1 MPSAVAHRQGI
12 LFGIGAYSLWGLFPL
27 YFRAIDAASPV
38 EILAHRVVWSL
49 VFVALLLLIMRRWA
63 WIGRLRQAPSKVA
76 LLGLAAGVI
85 AVNWGVYIWAVNSGN
100 VVEAS
105 LGYFINPIVTVLLG
119 VVLLRE
125 RLRPGQWAAVGLGF
139 VAVVVLTFDYGRLP
153 WIALVL
159 ACSFG
164 TYGLI
169 KKTVGLPGVE
179 SLAVETAVLF
189 IPFLIY
195 LFVLGGRGDLALT
208 SGDTGLTL
216 GLIAA
221 GPITAI
227 PLILFGAGAIRVP
240 LSTMG
245 LLQYITPVIQFLL
258 GITVFGEAMPASRW
272 IGFGLVWLALVVL
285 TVEGYQSRRR
295 RIRGEAVPTAE
306 PI

>member
-1 MPSAVAHRQGI
+1 MPPASVQSRGI
-12 LFGIGAYSLWGLFPL
+12 LFGIGCYSLWGLFPL
-27 YFRAIDAASPV
+27 YFRAIDDASAI

-49 VFVALLLLIMRRWA
+49 AFVALVLLILRRWS
-63 WIGRLRQAPSKVA
+63 WIGRLRQAPGKVA
-76 LLGLAAGVI
+76 LLSLAAGVI
-85 AVNWGVYIWAVNSGN
+85 AINWGVYIWAVNSGN

-105 LGYFINPIVTVLLG
+105 LGYFINPLVTVMLG

-125 RLRPGQWAAVGLGF
+125 RLRPGQWAAVGLGL

-159 ACSFG
+159 AGSFG

-189 IPFLIY
+189 VPFLVY
-195 LFVLGGRGDLALT
+195 LFVLGGSGELAFASGDAALT
-208 SGDTGLTL
+208 V

-227 PLILFGAGAIRVP
+227 PLILFGAAAIRVP

-258 GITVFGEAMPASRW
+258 GITVFGEEMPPSRW
-272 IGFGLVWLALVVL
+272 IGFGLVWLALAVL
-285 TVEGYQSRRR
+285 TVEGYRSRRR
-295 RIRGEAVPTAE
+295 RIRGTAVPTAE

>member
-1 MPSAVAHRQGI
+1 MPPVAAQSRGI

-27 YFRAIDAASPV
+27 YFRAIDDASPV

-49 VFVALLLLIMRRWA
+49 AFVALLLLIMRRWA
-63 WIGRLRQAPSKVA
+63 WIGRLRHAPWKVA
-76 LLGLAAGVI
+76 LLSLAAGVI

-105 LGYFINPIVTVLLG
+105 LGYFINPLVTVLLG

-139 VAVVVLTFDYGRLP
+139 VAVVVLTFDYGRPP

-179 SLAVETAVLF
+179 SLSVETAVLF

-195 LFVLGGRGDLALT
+195 LFAIGGRGELAFA
-208 SGDTGLTL
+208 SGDTALTV

-227 PLILFGAGAIRVP
+227 PLILFGAAAIRVP

-258 GITVFGEAMPASRW
+258 GITVFGEEMPPSRW

-285 TVEGYQSRRR
+285 TVEGYRSRRR